1 MNAKKRFMK
10 KFRTLV
16 KDLQSNPYLYQCF
29 DKELEDKIR
38 RVVIEKYI
46 IFYQINFKDIT
57 ILRILP
63 EKFDYFNHL
72 EKYKILIQK

>member
-10 KFRTLV
+10 RFRTLV
-16 KDLQSNPYLYQCF
+16 KDLRLNPYLYQYF
-29 DKELEDKIR
+29 DKKLDGKIR
-38 RVVIEKYI
+38 RVVIQKYI
-46 IFYQINFKDIT
+46 IFYQINIKDIT

>member
-1 MNAKKRFMK
+1 MKRF
-10 KFRTLV
+10 RILV
-16 KDLQSNPYLYQCF
+16 KDLRLNPYLYQYF
-29 DKELEDKIR
+29 DKELDGKIR
-38 RVVIEKYI
+38 RVVIQKYI
-46 IFYQINFKDIT
+46 IFYQINIKDIT

>member
-10 KFRTLV
+10 RFRTLA
-16 KDLQSNPYLYQCF
+16 KDLRLNPYLYQYF
-29 DKELEDKIR
+29 DKELDGKIR
-38 RVVIEKYI
+38 RVVIQKYI
-46 IFYQINFKDIT
+46 IFYQINIKDIT

-63 EKFDYFNHL
+63 EKFDYFNYL